1 MRPELP
7 YPDLCAVYSEVH
19 QALLCLLLYLSSYLQ
34 SDPGSDNKI
43 RPQEQPAGVPKH
55 ANRAFGS
62 LPCSHKKKRPLM
74 LRLANYVTGTLLL
87 DGPRLHVGVSQNNS
101 ANQLAMTGC
110 KVAAQSVACAHHCFV
125 PA

>member
-1 MRPELP
+1 M
-7 YPDLCAVYSEVH
+7 
-19 QALLCLLLYLSSYLQ
+19 
-34 SDPGSDNKI
+34 DNFIFPPVITLEQKI
-43 RPQEQPAGVPKH
+43 RPQEQPASVPKN

-74 LRLANYVTGTLLL
+74 LRLANYVTSTLLL

-110 KVAAQSVACAHHCFV
+110 KVAAQSVACAHHCFD

>member
-1 MRPELP
+1 MANSIFLRVITLEQKYARRSNLRA
-7 YPDLCAVYSEVH
+7 Y
-19 QALLCLLLYLSSYLQ
+19 QK
-34 SDPGSDNKI
+34 NK
-43 RPQEQPAGVPKH
+43 
-55 ANRAFGS
+55 NRAFGS

-74 LRLANYVTGTLLL
+74 LRLANYVTSTLLL

-110 KVAAQSVACAHHCFV
+110 KVAAQSVACAHHRFD

>member
-1 MRPELP
+1 MANFIFPPVITLE
-7 YPDLCAVYSEVH
+7 
-19 QALLCLLLYLSSYLQ
+19 Q
-34 SDPGSDNKI
+34 KI
-43 RPQEQPAGVPKH
+43 RPQEQPAGVPKN
-55 ANRAFGS
+55 ANRAFDS

-74 LRLANYVTGTLLL
+74 LRLANYVTSTLLL

-110 KVAAQSVACAHHCFV
+110 KVAAQSVARAHHRFD